1 MTSKAAATDTIPAAP
16 PLGVALGGFMGV
28 GKSTVGRAVALALGL
43 PFHDLD
49 ALVVHQAGGRRIP
62 EIFAEEG
69 EDVFRAREASALRAA
84 CEAPSH
90 VLALGGGT
98 LHQRGA
104 VRQLERAFVV
114 VVLDL
119 PWPVIAARL
128 AGDTTRPLAPD
139 APRLFA
145 ERAAGYAAAGAT
157 VSALGS
163 VDDVAAR
170 VTAAWRRGCGSM

>member
-1 MTSKAAATDTIPAAP
+1 MTSKAAATDTVPAAP

-43 PFHDLD
+43 PFQDLD
-49 ALVVHQAGGRRIP
+49 ALVVERAGGRTIP
-62 EIFAEEG
+62 DIFAREG
-69 EDVFRAREASALRAA
+69 EDSFRAQEASALGAA
-84 CEAPSH
+84 CQAPAR

-104 VRQLERAFVV
+104 VQQLERAFVV
-114 VVLDL
+114 VVLEL

-128 AGDTTRPLAPD
+128 AGDTGRPLAAD

-145 ERAAGYAAAGAT
+145 ERAAGYAAAGVT
-157 VSALGS
+157 VSAHGS
-163 VDDVAAR
+163 VDEVAAR
-170 VTAAWRRGCGSM
+170 VTSAWRRACGLM